1 MKCLNKQHEGCKVY
15 FNEKAYSDRMDV
27 SLDISLYEYGVI
39 RNPKSNRTIL
49 GIGTNIH
56 GEYIEFDFTYIGMEE
71 VKSHLEEIEDSF
83 FSFVGADSKEQ
94 YINELDNE
102 CLSHT
107 IHSINMYDGHF
118 IDNF

>member
-1 MKCLNKQHEGCKVY
+1 MKVLNNNNEGCKVY
-15 FNEKAYSDRMDV
+15 FNERAYTDRMDV
-27 SLDISLYEYGVI
+27 SLEISLYDYGVI
-39 RNPKSNRTIL
+39 RNPKSNRTIM
-49 GIGTNIH
+49 GIGVNSNC
-56 GEYIEFDFTYIGMEE
+56 EYNEFDFTYIGMAE

-102 CLSHT
+102 CLSHV

-118 IDNF
+118 KDNF